1 MISYVSVESF
11 FKQLDVIVLLV
22 EVALSYFEVCI

>member
-11 FKQLDVIVLLV
+11 FKQLDIIVLLV
-22 EVALSYFEVCI
+22 EVALSDFEVCI

>member
-11 FKQLDVIVLLV
+11 FKQLDIIVLLV
-22 EVALSYFEVCI
+22 EVALSDFEMCI